1 MEILAQIR
9 GIVDQVNN
17 LLWGKNILVV
27 LLIGATILA
36 TLGTRFM
43 QFRLLGP
50 ILSVFTNEEK
60 KRKWYQFS

>member
-27 LLIGATILA
+27 LLIGAAILA
-36 TLGTRFM
+36 TLD
-43 QFRLLGP
+43 RL
-50 ILSVFTNEEK
+50 EE
-60 KRKWYQFS
+60 